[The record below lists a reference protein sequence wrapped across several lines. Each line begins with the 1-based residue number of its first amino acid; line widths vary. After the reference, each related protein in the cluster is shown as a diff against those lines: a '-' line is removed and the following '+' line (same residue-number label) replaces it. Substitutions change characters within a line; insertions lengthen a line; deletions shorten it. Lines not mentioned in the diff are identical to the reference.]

1 MGQAETASTPAGMRT
16 PRYTAHILLS
26 TFFMLLLYFAAAYVV
41 HHDGFRSPM
50 IYDSRGMIQ
59 NTAHIFARHEPLDVI
74 AIIPARPLFM
84 LTLYANYLWKGMDT
98 YAFRVVNAAISAAA
112 GLAIAILAFVIF
124 RMPQLNIPGT
134 TLHKGLVSFFLGL
147 LFVVHPLQTFAVL
160 YIIQREAIMACFF
173 YFSALAAYLAA
184 RCARGGTAWGLFAL
198 CGILFFAGM
207 LSKENLI
214 TFPMIL
220 LLAEVTLLRAGFRQI
235 LYRGAIFGAVTLAVL
250 AVCQLFIYNLHG
262 AQTLHAQGILDRL
275 SQYYHEAGLDPV
287 AVALTE
293 CRVFF
298 LYMAMILL
306 PFAVQMALVQAMTVS
321 TSLLNPTVTLAAV
334 AGMIAWIGLGC
345 ALIRRAPLV
354 AFGLLFSV
362 GVLLPESLLIPQF
375 LFFGYRPLLPMAG
388 ILLIVGQV
396 ALAAMARL
404 EAPDARPW
412 VPAGAATAFLAV
424 ALCLALVTANQA
436 ATWHPLRVWTQAY
449 DALPAEREHIEKKM
463 YPDILTNFG
472 AELVNVGHQGDA
484 IPILQLA
491 VDLAPHSVSA
501 HNNLGNALFGMRK
514 PAEAIEVYRKAI
526 QMKPDS
532 PELHNNLGAALLASN
547 RVGEARDHFAK
558 AVELH
563 PGFAKAQSNLGIA
576 ELQMGH
582 VSEAIEHL
590 TRAVELNPRLA
601 LAESRLGT
609 AWELS
614 GDSSRAAVHY
624 ENALRISPRLAEAHF
639 GLARALT
646 RLNEAPRAVDH
657 YRRGL
662 ELNPQDYSAHNDL
675 GKLLLALSNSS
686 DAEAHFR
693 KALEL
698 RPDFAEAK
706 TNREIALEQSRSAP
720 APTRPKE

>member
-16 PRYTAHILLS
+16 PRYAAHIPLS
-26 TFFMLLLYFAAAYVV
+26 TFFVLLLYFVAAYAV

-50 IYDSRGMIQ
+50 IYDSKGMIET
-59 NTAHIFARHEPLDVI
+59 NAHIFARHEPLDVI

-84 LTLYANYLWKGMDT
+84 LTLYANYVWKGMDP

-124 RMPQLNIPGT
+124 RIPHLNIPGT
-134 TLHKGLVSFFLGL
+134 TFHKGLVSFFLGL

-220 LLAEVTLLRAGFRQI
+220 LLAEATLLRAGFRQI
-235 LYRGAIFGAVTLAVL
+235 LYRGAIFGAVTLAAL
-250 AVCQLFIYNLHG
+250 AVCQLFTYNLHG
-262 AQTLHAQGILDRL
+262 AQTLHAQAILDRL
-275 SQYYHEAGLDPV
+275 RQYYQEAGLNPV
-287 AVALTE
+287 VVALTQ

-298 LYMAMILL
+298 RYLAMVLA
-306 PFAVQMALVQAMTVS
+306 PFAVQMSLVQAMTVS
-321 TSLLNPTVTLAAV
+321 TSLVNPTVTPAAV

-345 ALIRRAPLV
+345 ALVRRAPLV

-388 ILLIVGQV
+388 ILLIIGQV
-396 ALAAMARL
+396 ALTAMARL
-404 EAPDARPW
+404 EAPDARRW
-412 VPAGAATAFLAV
+412 VPTAAATAFLAV
-424 ALCLALVTANQA
+424 ALCLAVVTANQA
-436 ATWHPLRVWTQAY
+436 ATWHPLHVWTQAY
-449 DALPAEREHIEKKM
+449 DDLPAEKEHIEKKM

-472 AELVNVGHQGDA
+472 AELVNTGHHGEA
-484 IPILQLA
+484 IPMLRLA
-491 VDLAPHSVSA
+491 VALAPHSVSA
-501 HNNLGNALFGMRK
+501 HNNLGNALLGMRM

-526 QMKPDS
+526 QIKPDS
-532 PELHNNLGAALLASN
+532 PELHNNLGAALLATN
-547 RVGEARDHFAK
+547 RPGEARDHFAA

-563 PGFAKAQSNLGIA
+563 PGFAKAQSNLGIV
-576 ELQMGH
+576 ELQLGH
-582 VSEAIEHL
+582 VAEAIEHL
-590 TRAVELNPRLA
+590 GRAIAMNPRLA
-601 LAESRLGT
+601 LAESRLGR

-614 GDSSRAAVHY
+614 GDSARAAVHY
-624 ENALRISPRLAEAHF
+624 ENALRLSPHLAEAHF

-646 RLNEAPRAVDH
+646 RLKETPRAVEH

-662 ELNPQDYSAHNDL
+662 ALNPQDYSAHNDL
-675 GKLLLALSNSS
+675 GKLFLSLSNFS

-698 RPDFAEAK
+698 RPDSAEAK
-706 TNREIALEQSRSAP
+706 TNLEIALERSRSAS
-720 APTRPKE
+720 APTR